1 MHIRA
6 SDIQGM
12 SRLVISATTGI
23 TDIVEGMHH
32 TISRGPRRSEAHGRT
47 DGITGFVYRSVR
59 GVTTVVGGTLDLA
72 LLPAAALHN
81 PPHSSTERE
90 AVIAALNGVLG
101 DHLAETHNP
110 LSIRMALRPAYGAS
124 VTGEGEPAVT
134 GRIVVLVHGLC
145 MNDRQWLRAGHD
157 HGAALARDRGYTP
170 RYLHYNSGL
179 HISTNGRA
187 FAELLETTLAAWP
200 VPVEE
205 LVIVGHSMG
214 GLVARSA
221 VHAASG
227 ASHGWLRHLRALVF
241 LGTPHHGAPL
251 ERGGNWIDLA
261 LGAVPYVAPF
271 ARLGRVRS
279 AGITDL
285 RYGFLSDADWAEGDR
300 FARHDGSRVPVP
312 LPAGVASFAAVAG
325 LGENAA
331 ACKGRLFGDG
341 LVSLDSALGRHRDP
355 AHDLALPAER
365 TWTGYGMNHLDLL
378 SRPDV
383 YAQLHRWLAH

>member
-12 SRLVISATTGI
+12 SRLVITATTGL
-23 TDIVEGMHH
+23 TDLAEAIHH
-32 TISRGPRRSEAHGRT
+32 TVSRGPRGPEPHART
-47 DGITGFVYRSVR
+47 SGITGFVYSSVR
-59 GVTTVVGGTLDLA
+59 GMTRAVGGTVDLA

-90 AVIAALNGVLG
+90 AGIAALNGVLG
-101 DHLAETHNP
+101 DHLAETRNP

-124 VTGEGEPAVT
+124 PAGEAEAAVT
-134 GRIVVLVHGLC
+134 GRIVVLAHGLC
-145 MNDRQWLRAGHD
+145 MNDRQWQRGGHD
-157 HGAALARDRGYTP
+157 HGAALARDLGYTP

-187 FAELLETTLAAWP
+187 FADLLETTLAAWP
-200 VPVEE
+200 RPVEE

-221 VHAASG
+221 AHVASG
-227 ASHGWLRHLRALVF
+227 AGHRWLRHLRALVF
-241 LGTPHHGAPL
+241 LGTPHHGSPL
-251 ERGGNWIDLA
+251 ERGGNWIDLT
-261 LGAVPYVAPF
+261 LGAAPYVAPF
-271 ARLGRVRS
+271 ARLGRMRS

-312 LPAGVASFAAVAG
+312 LPAGVACFAAAAG

-331 ACKGRLFGDG
+331 ACKGKLLGDG
-341 LVSLDSALGRHRDP
+341 LVPLGSALGRHRDP
-355 AHDLALPAER
+355 THDLALPAER

-383 YAQLHRWLAH
+383 YAQLHQWLAH